1 MTVRQAYAGRSKPD
15 RVSVRVRS
23 VALFLALL
31 VFAQWEALP
40 ATAQQRFE
48 TKAAHAILMDAETG
62 TVLFQHEADKPM
74 PPASMA
80 KLMTEAVVFDA
91 IKSGRLSSEAE
102 FQISEDA
109 WRRGGAPSRT
119 STMFAALGSS
129 VKVIDLV
136 RGMIIHSANDACIA
150 IAEGMAGSEEAFA
163 DLMNE
168 QAQKLGLR
176 GSHFTNAT
184 GLPDPKQ
191 YVTARD
197 LATLAN
203 HIITNFPDFYRIYG
217 EGEFT
222 WNKITQ
228 RNRNPLLEMNI
239 GADGLA
245 TGSTEESGFGL
256 VGSAVRNGQRLIIAI
271 NGTKTD
277 KERAEEAR
285 KLIDWG
291 FRAFERTVLFDKDQ
305 VVAEAKVF
313 GGSQRHVGLVG
324 AGPIELLLPRGGREQ
339 LKARVVYQGPVSA
352 PVQKGQQIGVLRVQ
366 LGDDLTKET
375 PLYAANYV
383 GIGTIRQRAVDGV
396 EELLLGWW

>member
-1 MTVRQAYAGRSKPD
+1 MIPRPTYAR
-15 RVSVRVRS
+15 
-23 VALFLALL
+23 
-31 VFAQWEALP
+31 FAQPFSAWSIAP
-40 ATAQQRFE
+40 AVVLFVTVLIAAVPASAQQRFE
-48 TKAAHAILMDAETG
+48 TSATNALLMDAETG

-91 IKSGRLSSEAE
+91 IKSGRLSAESE

-119 STMFAALGSS
+119 STMFANLGSS
-129 VKVIDLV
+129 VKVIDLL
-136 RGMIIHSANDACIA
+136 RGMIVQSANDACIA
-150 IAEGMAGSEEAFA
+150 IAEGMAGNEEAFA

-168 QAQKLGLR
+168 EAEKLGLT
-176 GSHFTNAT
+176 GSLFTNAT

-191 YVTARD
+191 YVSARD
-197 LATLAN
+197 LAKLAS
-203 HIITNFPDFYRIYG
+203 HIITDFPEFYPIYR
-217 EGEFT
+217 EAEFT

-228 RNRNPLLEMNI
+228 RNRNPLIEMNI

-256 VGSAVRNGQRLIIAI
+256 VGSAVRSGQRLIVVI
-271 NGTKTD
+271 NGVKSD

-291 FRAFERTVLFDKDQ
+291 FRAFSRTVLFEADE

-324 AGPIELLLPRGGREQ
+324 GKPIEMLLPRGGREQ
-339 LKARVVYQGPVSA
+339 LKARVVYDGPVSA

-383 GIGTIRQRAVDGV
+383 GIGTIRQRAVDGI
-396 EELLLGWW
+396 EELLIGWW